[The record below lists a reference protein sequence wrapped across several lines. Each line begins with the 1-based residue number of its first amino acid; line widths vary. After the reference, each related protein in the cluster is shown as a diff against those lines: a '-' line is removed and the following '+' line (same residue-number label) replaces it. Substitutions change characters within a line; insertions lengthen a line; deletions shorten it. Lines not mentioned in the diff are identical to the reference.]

1 MTNSL
6 GGSLDTRNLYKTPR
20 CLLFKALPTSS
31 FTATT
36 QCPIRTQHLV
46 PIANVRLDNCPLL
59 LASAEVL
66 AEPSPKPTSHALITQ
81 SSAHTW
87 LAPPPFSLSKA
98 KRRRPPKLATSAASA
113 GSTHLDIVIPRA
125 GVAKPGRTPAIVAI
139 DDVVNVFSVN
149 AVGALR
155 LLQATGASLECPKK
169 EPKLVQREMGNKGA
183 QMMETPNTTE
193 EAITKTMATI
203 DGTTQENSS
212 GKYLNII
219 DGTNFGDDLY
229 RKDYDEK
236 EKRRRCLAG

>member
-1 MTNSL
+1 MSDSTIV
-6 GGSLDTRNLYKTPR
+6 LYYW
-20 CLLFKALPTSS
+20 
-31 FTATT
+31 
-36 QCPIRTQHLV
+36 H
-46 PIANVRLDNCPLL
+46 
-59 LASAEVL
+59 
-66 AEPSPKPTSHALITQ
+66 
-81 SSAHTW
+81 
-87 LAPPPFSLSKA
+87 
-98 KRRRPPKLATSAASA
+98 RRRALAQAYFSRPNHTVIGTVRSTTLPFHRLATSAASA
-113 GSTHLDIVIPRA
+113 GSTHLNIVIPRA

-149 AVGALR
+149 AVGALC

-169 EPKLVQREMGNKGA
+169 EPKLALVQREMGNKGA
-183 QMMETPNTTE
+183 QMMEAPNTTE